1 MQTDTESNNESLFDI
16 IDNKKD
22 ANLAE
27 TKNKSS
33 KIENILEK
41 LSSDK
46 LENIQDLK
54 KDIKNFYDT
63 NKRHRYSDI
72 TSHLFRLHMKQDGKI
87 DNIRKNIQLLI
98 DKPDNT
104 KQLKDN
110 LLKLQ
115 DHILLE
121 IVRLNNIREI
131 KQEIEKTSKEV
142 QESKIEIEKTSKEVQ
157 ESKIEIEKT
166 SKEVQESK
174 KSYIT
179 ILGIFASIILSFVA
193 GLNFS
198 NSVLSNI
205 DKASIFRLV
214 FVMSFIALFIGNI
227 LYALFSFLLKISS
240 NVYIKINWFFV
251 SFNFMILAI
260 MFIDFMCYVFNITTF
275 DDMVNTIDYI
285 SQLLYKK
292 SS

>member
-1 MQTDTESNNESLFDI
+1 MQTDIESNNESLFDI

-41 LSSDK
+41 LSGDN

-54 KDIKNFYDT
+54 KDIKKFYDT

-72 TSHLFRLHMKQDGKI
+72 TSHLFHLHMKQDGKI

-98 DKPDNT
+98 DEPDNT
-104 KQLKDN
+104 EQLKDN

-121 IVRLNNIREI
+121 IVRLNNIKEI

-174 KSYIT
+174 QSYIT
-179 ILGIFASIILSFVA
+179 ILGIFAAIMLAFVS

-205 DKASIFRLV
+205 DKVSIYRLI
-214 FVMSFIALFIGNI
+214 FVMAFIALFVGNI
-227 LYALFSFLLKISS
+227 LKFLFDFLLKISGA
-240 NVYIKINWFFV
+240 NNKVVCYKYYI
-251 SFNFMILAI
+251 FNAIL
-260 MFIDFMCYVFNITTF
+260 FIV
-275 DDMVNTIDYI
+275 MVVDIIYYI
-285 SQLLYKK
+285 YCLN
-292 SS
+292 

>member
-54 KDIKNFYDT
+54 KDIKSFYDT

-205 DKASIFRLV
+205 DKVSIFRLI
-214 FVMSFIALFIGNI
+214 FTMAFIAFFVGNI
-227 LYALFSFLLKISS
+227 LYSLFAFLLKISS
-240 NVYIKINWFFV
+240 IDSCKSNNYIYIFNLIIFF
-251 SFNFMILAI
+251 I
-260 MFIDFMCYVFNITTF
+260 MLIDFCFY
-275 DDMVNTIDYI
+275 
-285 SQLLYKK
+285 LYCFY
-292 SS
+292 